1 MNEKKKDIKGMY
13 QEKAEEIATEEY
25 GKEFEELPVVE
36 QELVY
41 EMAIVLVGEELQ
53 EKAEALGEE
62 RKDG

>member
-1 MNEKKKDIKGMY
+1 MKNLKEMY
-13 QEKAEEIATEEY
+13 QEKAEEIAQEEY

-62 RKDG
+62 RKDE